1 MPVSWHA
8 TWQSPGTSAG
18 IAGQKNL
25 ESLIREAAM
34 SRTRTARIALLAVLA
49 LIVTIAATGARGSDV
64 SPVYETRTPS
74 GNGIGKFYMGR
85 EIANVMSHRRMSR
98 LDRPGREEEE
108 RTDLLVAAL
117 PVEEDDA
124 VADIGAGTGYF
135 SFRVAER
142 VPHGVVY
149 AVDIQQEMLDEIE
162 RRKRSRGIDN
172 IETLLGRIDD
182 PGLGE
187 KSADLIFIVD
197 AYHEFSHPREMGEA
211 IYRALRPGGHLIVV
225 EDRAEVSPRSSG
237 SLHNMTE
244 SQARKEITALGLR
257 WLRTETFLPQQHF
270 LVFQKPASPERK
282 VD

>member
-1 MPVSWHA
+1 MQLKTITYH
-8 TWQSPGTSAG
+8 
-18 IAGQKNL
+18 
-25 ESLIREAAM
+25 SLP
-34 SRTRTARIALLAVLA
+34 AVLA
-49 LIVTIAATGARGSDV
+49 LIVTIAATGTHGSDL

-74 GNGIGKFYMGR
+74 GNGIGKVYMGR
-85 EIANVMSHRRMSR
+85 EIANVMSHCRMSR
-98 LDRPGREEEE
+98 LDRPGREREE

-187 KSADLIFIVD
+187 RRTDLIFIVD

-225 EDRAEVSPRSSG
+225 EDRAEDGLHSA

-244 SQARKEITALGLR
+244 EQARKEVTALGFR
-257 WLRTETFLPQQHF
+257 WLRTETLLPQQHF
-270 LVFQKPASPERK
+270 LVFQKPASP
-282 VD
+282 

>member
-1 MPVSWHA
+1 
-8 TWQSPGTSAG
+8 
-18 IAGQKNL
+18 
-25 ESLIREAAM
+25 M
-34 SRTRTARIALLAVLA
+34 SRTRTARSTVFAALAM
-49 LIVTIAATGARGSDV
+49 IVAIAATGAEGSDL

-98 LDRPGREEEE
+98 LDRPGREREE

-142 VPHGVVY
+142 VPAGVVY

-162 RRKRSRGIDN
+162 RRKLDRGVDN
-172 IETLLGRIDD
+172 IETLLGSVED

-187 KSADLIFIVD
+187 ESADLIIVVD
-197 AYHEFSHPREMGEA
+197 SYHEFSHPREMGKA
-211 IYRALRPGGHLIVV
+211 MYKALRPGGHLIVV
-225 EDRAEVSPRSSG
+225 EERAEDSSRYSG
-237 SLHNMTE
+237 ALHQMSE
-244 SQARKEITALGLR
+244 DQARKEITAVGFR
-257 WLRTETFLPQQHF
+257 WVRNESFLPQQHF
-270 LVFQKPASPERK
+270 LVFQKPT
-282 VD
+282 

>member
-1 MPVSWHA
+1 MHA
-8 TWQSPGTSAG
+8 KTVTYRS
-18 IAGQKNL
+18 
-25 ESLIREAAM
+25 
-34 SRTRTARIALLAVLA
+34 LLAVLA
-49 LIVTIAATGARGSDV
+49 LLVAIAATGARGSDP
-64 SPVYETRTPS
+64 SPIYETRTPS
-74 GNGIGKFYMGR
+74 GNGIGKVYMGR

-98 LDRPGREEEE
+98 LDRPGREREE

-117 PVEEDDA
+117 PVEDDDA

-225 EDRAEVSPRSSG
+225 EDRAEDGLHSA

-244 SQARKEITALGLR
+244 AQARKEITALGFK

-270 LVFQKPASPERK
+270 LVFRKPASP
-282 VD
+282 